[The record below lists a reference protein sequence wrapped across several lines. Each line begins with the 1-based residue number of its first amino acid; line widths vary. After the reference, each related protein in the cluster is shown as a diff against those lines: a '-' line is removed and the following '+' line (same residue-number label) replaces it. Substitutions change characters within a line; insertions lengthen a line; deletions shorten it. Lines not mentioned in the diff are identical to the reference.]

1 MQNHI
6 KFIFLSHIIFISIGF
21 AKALCYNN
29 GNFTANSTYANNRYQ
44 ILYSLPHNVSAN
56 TGYFS
61 TSLGQ
66 EPNKIYAHG
75 LCRGDVTT
83 ESCFNCI
90 NSTSQQLM
98 EECPNQKEAT
108 LWGGEGPCLVRYGN
122 RSISGT
128 LVLDPAQAGY
138 NIAKIS
144 SNMTQFDEVW
154 EPLME
159 RVIDRASSGS
169 PRMKFATEEVRLTEF
184 QNIYALMLCTPDLSQ
199 SDCGDCLK
207 ENVGNYQRCCHGYQ
221 GGYSQRPS
229 CYLRWDLYPFYNASA
244 SPPAPPPPSLS
255 PPPSP
260 SSNSPPVT
268 TNTTNANDDDNGGI
282 EPRTVAAIVVPT
294 VTFIAFL
301 ALTCIFLIQ
310 RRRKRYQEVENA
322 DEVESSLQFDLAM
335 IRNATD
341 NFSEANKLGQGGFG
355 AVYKGTLPD
364 GQYVAV
370 KRLSRHSSQGE
381 VEFKNE
387 VLLMTKLQHRNLV
400 RLLGFCLAGIERLL
414 IYEFVP
420 NLSLDHFLFDPTK
433 RALLN
438 WQNRYRIIGGIAR
451 GLLYLHEDSRL
462 RIIHRDLKA
471 GNIMLDEEMSP
482 KISDFGMAKLFE
494 GDQTQDDTSRV
505 VGTYGYMAPEYAMH
519 GHFSVKSDVYS
530 FGVLVLEIIS
540 GQKINRFCYGE
551 DAEDLLTCA
560 WKNWNGGTVSNL
572 VDPILRVGSRSEMI
586 RCFHIALLC
595 VQENE
600 ASRPTMASVV
610 LMLSSSSVSLS
621 APLRP
626 AFFSGTFV
634 DSEASASTTTADKSK
649 SESVKFTTNEASI
662 TDLVPR

>member
-21 AKALCYNN
+21 ATASRCGYT
-29 GNFTANSTYANNRYQ
+29 GNFTSNSTYANNRYQ
-44 ILYSLPHNVSAN
+44 ILSSLAPNVSAN
-56 TGYFS
+56 GGFFNNS
-61 TSLGQ
+61 IGQ
-66 EPNKIYAHG
+66 EPYKVYALG
-75 LCRGDVTT
+75 LCRGDAAP
-83 ESCFNCI
+83 EYCFDCI
-90 NSTSQQLM
+90 SSTSQQLM
-98 EECPNQKEAT
+98 AECPNQKEAT
-108 LWGGEGPCLVRYGN
+108 LWALKGQCLVRYAN
-122 RSISGT
+122 RSFFGI
-128 LVLDPAQAGY
+128 LELDPMDYGDII
-138 NIAKIS
+138 NS
-144 SNMTQFDEVW
+144 SNITEFDQKW
-154 EPLME
+154 DDLMA

-169 PRMKFATEEVRLTEF
+169 SRIKYATEEVRLTQF
-184 QNIYALMLCTPDLSQ
+184 QDIHALMQCTPDLSQ
-199 SDCGDCLK
+199 SDCRSCLR
-207 ENVGNYQRCCHGYQ
+207 ENVVSFKSYCHGKH
-221 GGYSQRPS
+221 GCSVQRPN
-229 CYLRWDLYPFYNASA
+229 CYLRSDLSPFYNASA

-260 SSNSPPVT
+260 SSNSPPGT
-268 TNTTNANDDDNGGI
+268 TNTTNANNDDDGGGI
-282 EPRTVAAIVVPT
+282 EPGTIAAIVVPT

-310 RRRKRYQEVENA
+310 RRKKRYQEVEN
-322 DEVESSLQFDLAM
+322 EVESVKSLQFDLAT

-341 NFSEANKLGQGGFG
+341 NFSDANKLGQGGFG

-400 RLLGFCLAGIERLL
+400 KLLGFCLAGNERLL

-420 NLSLDHFLFDPTK
+420 NSSLDHFLFDPTK

-438 WQNRYRIIGGIAR
+438 WQIRYRIFGGIAR

-494 GDQTQDDTSRV
+494 VDQTQDATSRV
-505 VGTYGYMAPEYAMH
+505 VGTYGYMAPEYVRH
-519 GHFSVKSDVYS
+519 GRFSVKSDVYS

-540 GQKINRFCYGE
+540 GQKINRFRYRE
-551 DAEDLLTCA
+551 EAEDLLTFA

-572 VDPILRVGSRSEMI
+572 IDPTLRVGSRSEMV
-586 RCFHIALLC
+586 RCIHIGLLC

-610 LMLSSSSVSLS
+610 LMFSSSSVSLS

-634 DSEASASTTTADKSK
+634 DSEASASTTTADQ
-649 SESVKFTTNEASI
+649 SVKFTTNEASI